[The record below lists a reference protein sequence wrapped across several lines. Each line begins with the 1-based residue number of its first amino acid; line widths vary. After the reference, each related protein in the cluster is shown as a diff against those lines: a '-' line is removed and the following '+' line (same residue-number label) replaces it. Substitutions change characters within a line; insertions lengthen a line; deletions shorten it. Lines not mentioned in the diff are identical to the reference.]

1 MIAEVTLR
9 WPGQGTIVNEK
20 EPPVSSGAA
29 SEDQFLGVLLGLAI
43 GDALGRPVRGLSAD
57 EIASRHG
64 AVTEYIR
71 TDGDPAGSAGEIT
84 DKTEVC
90 LCIVESLT
98 TNDGLIDP
106 VNINARMTF
115 LVRGPSREYMSEAV
129 IAGVGRA
136 EANDGQVPDGPDDPV
151 ELAVAIRGV
160 SVGLLHGLGAYD
172 EATIRRE
179 AALLSKLTHAG
190 GRQAALT
197 ASVALAVCRTARGEP
212 VEAIGDADDLPTAI
226 DDILGAVHAA
236 AHFEDA
242 VVATIAR
249 GGETDTSGALA
260 GAIAGARFGASG
272 IPQGLIDGLDARIYL
287 SMAAPWF
294 YRTALRRA
302 GTVID
307 LRAVE

>member
-1 MIAEVTLR
+1 MNNRE
-9 WPGQGTIVNEK
+9 
-20 EPPVSSGAA
+20 A

-43 GDALGRPVRGLSAD
+43 GDALGRPVRGLSAG
-57 EIASRHG
+57 EIAERHG
-64 AVTEYIR
+64 AVTEYLR
-71 TDGDPAGSAGEIT
+71 TDPDAPGSPGEIT
-84 DKTEVC
+84 DKTEIV

-115 LVRGPSREYMSEAV
+115 LIRGPSGKYMSEAV
-129 IAGVGRA
+129 IAGVGHA
-136 EANDGQVPDGPDDPV
+136 EAHDGQVPDDRLDPP

-160 SVGLLHGLGAYD
+160 PLGLLHGLGAYN

-179 AALLSKLTHAG
+179 AEILARLTHAG
-190 GRQAALT
+190 ARQGELT
-197 ASVALAVCRTARGEP
+197 ALVAMAVCDAARGTGRDFDSSSDE
-212 VEAIGDADDLPTAI
+212 LSTAVNEI
-226 DDILGAVHAA
+226 VAVVRGAE
-236 AHFEDA
+236 HFEDA
-242 VVATIAR
+242 VGATIGR
-249 GGETDTSGALA
+249 GGETDTLGALA
-260 GAIAGARFGASG
+260 GAIAGARFGATG

>member
-1 MIAEVTLR
+1 MGER
-9 WPGQGTIVNEK
+9 
-20 EPPVSSGAA
+20 SA

-43 GDALGRPVRGLSAD
+43 GDALGRPLRGLSAG
-57 EIASRHG
+57 EIAERHG
-64 AVTEYIR
+64 AVAEYIR
-71 TDGDPAGSAGEIT
+71 TDPDASGSPGEIT
-84 DKTEVC
+84 DKTEIC

-115 LVRGPSREYMSEAV
+115 LVRGPSRAYMSEAV
-129 IAGVGRA
+129 IAGVERA
-136 EANDGQVPDGPDDPV
+136 GDHEGQVLDDREDVP
-151 ELAVAIRGV
+151 ELAVATRGV
-160 SVGLLHGLGAYD
+160 PIGLLHALGAYD

-179 AALLSKLTHAG
+179 AATLARLTHAG
-190 GRQAALT
+190 AMQAELT
-197 ASVALAVCRTARGEP
+197 ALVALAVCNAARGKGSR
-212 VEAIGDADDLPTAI
+212 VESGADELSALI
-226 DDILGAVHAA
+226 ADIAGLVEQAR
-236 AHFEDA
+236 HFEDA
-242 VVATIAR
+242 VVATIGR
-249 GGETDTSGALA
+249 GGETDTSGAVA
-260 GAIAGARFGASG
+260 GAVAGARFGASG

>member
-1 MIAEVTLR
+1 MSK
-9 WPGQGTIVNEK
+9 QD
-20 EPPVSSGAA
+20 A

-43 GDALGRPVRGLSAD
+43 GDAMGRPVRGLSAG
-57 EIASRHG
+57 EIAARHG
-64 AVTEYIR
+64 AVTEYLR
-71 TDGDPAGSAGEIT
+71 TDPDAAGSPGEIT
-84 DKTEVC
+84 DKTEIV

-106 VNINARMTF
+106 VNINARMMF
-115 LVRGPSREYMSEAV
+115 LVRGPSRAYMSEAV
-129 IAGVGRA
+129 ISGVERA
-136 EANDGQVPDGPDDPV
+136 EAHEGQVPDDRLDPP

-160 SVGLLHGLGAYD
+160 PLGLLHGLGAYN

-179 AALLSKLTHAG
+179 AGMLARLSHAG
-190 GRQAALT
+190 AKQEDLT
-197 ASVALAVCRTARGEP
+197 AQVALAVCNAARGTENP
-212 VEAIGDADDLPTAI
+212 TEITGDELSTVI
-226 DDILGAVHAA
+226 DEIVAVVRGAE
-236 AHFEDA
+236 HFEDA
-242 VVATIAR
+242 VSASISR
-249 GGETDTSGALA
+249 GGETDVVGALA

-307 LRAVE
+307 LRAVD

>member
-1 MIAEVTLR
+1 MHGR
-9 WPGQGTIVNEK
+9 
-20 EPPVSSGAA
+20 AA
-29 SEDQFLGVLLGLAI
+29 SEDQFLGALLGLAI
-43 GDALGRPVRGLSAD
+43 GDALGRPVRGLSAI
-57 EIASRHG
+57 EIAGRHG

-71 TDGDPAGSAGEIT
+71 DRADAAGSPGEIT
-84 DKTEVC
+84 DKTEIC

-98 TNDGLIDP
+98 TNDGLVDP

-115 LVRGPSREYMSEAV
+115 LVSGPSRDFMSEAV
-129 IAGVGRA
+129 IAGVERA
-136 EANDGQVPDGPDDPV
+136 AAHDGQVPDDRQDPP

-160 SVGLLHGLGAYD
+160 PVGLLHAVGASD
-172 EATIRRE
+172 KETIRRE
-179 AALLSKLTHAG
+179 AAILARLTHG
-190 GRQAALT
+190 GDRQADLT
-197 ASVALAVCRTARGEP
+197 ALVALAVCDAARGEP
-212 VEAIGDADDLPTAI
+212 ADMGDRFDELATEVRRIVEAVRASDE
-226 DDILGAVHAA
+226 
-236 AHFEDA
+236 FEDA
-242 VVATIAR
+242 VIATIGQ

-260 GAIAGARFGASG
+260 GAIAGTRFGASG